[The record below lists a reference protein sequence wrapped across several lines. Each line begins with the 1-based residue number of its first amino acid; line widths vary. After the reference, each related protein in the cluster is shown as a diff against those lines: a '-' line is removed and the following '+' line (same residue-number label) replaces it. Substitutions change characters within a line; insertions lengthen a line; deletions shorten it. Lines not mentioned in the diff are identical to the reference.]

1 MDIILLKDID
11 KVGGKH
17 EIVKVKD
24 GYGRNYLIPQG
35 LAVVANAGN
44 RRMLEDLIRQEEQ
57 KESKRVDEYK
67 DIAAKL
73 NGVTLKIGA
82 KAGTSGKIFG
92 SVTNVQ
98 LVNALKDQVGI
109 EVERRKIIIEEE
121 VKSLGSYTAK
131 LNLHK
136 DVQSSV
142 AFEII
147 EE

>member
-1 MDIILLKDID
+1 MDIILLKELD

-24 GYGRNYLIPQG
+24 GYGRNFLIPQG
-35 LAVVANAGN
+35 LAIVANAGN
-44 RRMLEDLIRQEEQ
+44 RKMLNELVKQEDK
-57 KESKRVDEYK
+57 KESKRLDEYK
-67 DIAAKL
+67 EMAAKL
-73 NGVTLKIGA
+73 DGVTLKIGA

-98 LVNALKDQVGI
+98 IANALKEQAGI
-109 EVERRKIIIEEE
+109 EIERKKIVLEEE
-121 VKSLGSYTAK
+121 VKSIGTYTAK

>member
-1 MDIILLKDID
+1 MDIILLKELD

-24 GYGRNYLIPQG
+24 GYGRNFLIPQG

-44 RRMLEDLIRQEEQ
+44 RKMLAELIKQEDK
-57 KESKRVDEYK
+57 KESKRLDEYK
-67 DIAAKL
+67 EIAAKL
-73 NGVTLKIGA
+73 SGVTLKIGA
-82 KAGTSGKIFG
+82 KAGTNGKIFG
-92 SVTNVQ
+92 SVTSVQ
-98 LVNALKDQVGI
+98 IANALKEQAGVEI
-109 EVERRKIIIEEE
+109 ERKKIVLEEE
-121 VKSLGSYTAK
+121 VKSIGTYAAK

-136 DVQSSV
+136 DVTSSV

>member
-1 MDIILLKDID
+1 MDIILLKGLD

-24 GYGRNYLIPQG
+24 GYGRNFLIPQG
-35 LAVVANAGN
+35 LAIVANAGN
-44 RRMLEDLIRQEEQ
+44 RKMLNELVKQEDK
-57 KESKRVDEYK
+57 KESKRLDEYK
-67 DIAAKL
+67 EMAAKL
-73 NGVTLKIGA
+73 DGVTLKIGA

-98 LVNALKDQVGI
+98 IANALKEQAGI
-109 EVERRKIIIEEE
+109 EIERKKIVLEEE
-121 VKSLGSYTAK
+121 VKSIGTYSAK

-136 DVQSSV
+136 DVQTSV